1 MHLDRPGLAR
11 TPAFTDELFRCRR
24 ECIRYR
30 APDIDAAVAIKI
42 DGIFVE
48 FRWQELREAHGA
60 APGRTKVGAWHA
72 VLQHLQG
79 MQEFVTEKI
88 LALADI
94 GLGRKHADGV
104 PAAKFARVTAFTRP
118 DRQQDI
124 AGYANFSLDPRQGV
138 AVLHREF
145 FTARSERL
153 ECSLAQILRRR
164 LHEFRLLRLLLRF
177 ARNGKIGKRKIRL
190 EAAHSRI
197 EGRARDAERL
207 GVRPYGLKPAVECS
221 VGTGGNGRE

>member
-1 MHLDRPGLAR
+1 
-11 TPAFTDELFRCRR
+11 
-24 ECIRYR
+24 
-30 APDIDAAVAIKI
+30 
-42 DGIFVE
+42 
-48 FRWQELREAHGA
+48 
-60 APGRTKVGAWHA
+60 
-72 VLQHLQG
+72 
-79 MQEFVTEKI
+79 MQEFVAEKI

-104 PAAKFARVTAFTRP
+104 AAAKFARVTAFTRP

-124 AGYANFSLDPRQGV
+124 DGYANFSLDPCKSV
-138 AVLHREF
+138 AVLHSEF

-153 ECSLAQILRRR
+153 DRRLAQILRRC
-164 LHEFRLLRLLLRF
+164 LHEFRLLRLLLRL
-177 ARNGKIGKRKIRL
+177 ARNGEVGKRKVRL
-190 EAAHSRI
+190 EAAYSRI